1 MVEPNKSKANAYAK
15 YHPFWDFV
23 YNEPFWPFYKIDH
36 LVPGLKFV
44 FILKTCAFGVSV
56 VLKNMFKVFL
66 GLKKHVFRCVFHLKT
81 DV

>member
-44 FILKTCAFGVSV
+44 FILKTCG
-56 VLKNMFKVFL
+56 
-66 GLKKHVFRCVFHLKT
+66 
-81 DV
+81 